1 MVHIV
6 RLKKKFVGFI
16 FNYCLNNT
24 FRNGVYN
31 SNETIPTEFLYATEK
46 ERFDVF

>member
-1 MVHIV
+1 MVYIA
-6 RLKKKFVGFI
+6 RLKQKPLGVI

-24 FRNGVYN
+24 FRNVVYN